1 MAATQNNRIIY
12 SCQAVGIGPTGQSFS
27 NAVAVHGVQSIGI
40 TTNFNLEQV
49 FELGQIEIYENIEG
63 VPDVEITMEKVLDG
77 YDLIYHLATTGAN
90 DGGGLGLLN
99 RLKQR
104 CDVALGIFAE
114 AFDNV
119 ASAEASGDAS
129 MEVQCTGMYVSSL
142 SYTLPTE
149 GNATESV
156 TLVGNHKQWIEDGS
170 TFTSGGANIDIIGF
184 GGADEPA
191 ALNDSA
197 QGGVQRREDVIISAS
212 QIPTSIYGGS
222 SAHIQNV
229 SISSDFNREEIYELG
244 QKIPYFRPAQF
255 PVEVSCE
262 IEVISTSGDFVQ
274 AIESGDPDLDG
285 TKYEGNN
292 TSEET
297 ISFQTRAGYKFN
309 LGAKNRLQSVSYGGG
324 DATGGNASMT
334 YSYINF
340 NDLDVTFNSSYSA
353 P

>member
-27 NAVAVHGVQSIGI
+27 NAKAVHGVQSIGI

-77 YDLIYHLATTGAN
+77 YDLIYHLATTGASA
-90 DGGGLGLLN
+90 GGGTGLLN

-170 TFTSGGANIDIIGF
+170 TFTSGGANIDISGF
-184 GGADEPA
+184 NGLDEPA
-191 ALNDSA
+191 ALNSSA

-212 QIPTSIYGGS
+212 QIPVSVYGGS

-229 SISSDFNREEIYELG
+229 SISSDFNREEIFELG

-274 AIESGDPDLDG
+274 AIEAGDPALSG

-292 TSEET
+292 TSEEA
-297 ISFQTRAGYKFN
+297 ISFQTRAGYKFD
-309 LGAKNRLQSVSYGGG
+309 LGGKNRLQSVSYGGG

-340 NDLDVTFNSSYSA
+340 NDLDVIFNSGYAA